1 MSCRAEGSRVAGRLD
16 PKDKPR
22 DRGFSFDTS
31 VPHVA
36 RVYDYWLGG
45 RNNFAADRQVAER
58 VIATYPGV
66 RAGVRAQR
74 AFLGRVVRYL
84 VAEAGIRQFLD
95 VGTGLPSAD
104 NTHEVAQRVAPESRI
119 VYVDNDP
126 IVLMHARS
134 LLKSS
139 PEGAT
144 AFIDADARDTAKIVA
159 EATGTL
165 DFGKPVAVLMLGI
178 LHCIPDAD
186 DPAAIVRR
194 LMAAVPTGSYLAI
207 VHIASD
213 VAEQAT
219 RSMREYGNWGAPPV
233 NPRTY
238 AQVSQ
243 FFDGLDLVP
252 PGVVQVPRW
261 RPAPDA
267 DTLPVEPNYGALA
280 RKP

>member
-1 MSCRAEGSRVAGRLD
+1 VTDKAE
-16 PKDKPR
+16 PR
-22 DRGFSFDTS
+22 DRGFLFDTS

-45 RNNFAADRQVAER
+45 RNNFAADRAAAER
-58 VIATYPGV
+58 VIALYPGV

-74 AFLGRVVRYL
+74 AFLGRVVHYL
-84 VAEAGIRQFLD
+84 AAEEGIRQFLD
-95 VGTGLPSAD
+95 IGTGLPAGD

-126 IVLMHARS
+126 IVLLHARS

-139 PEGAT
+139 REGAT
-144 AFIDADARDTAKIVA
+144 AFVDADLHDTDKIMA
-159 EATGTL
+159 EAAATL
-165 DFGKPVAVLMLGI
+165 DFGKPVAVLLLGI

-194 LMAAVPTGSYLAI
+194 LMAALPAGSYLALT
-207 VHIASD
+207 HIASD
-213 VAEQAT
+213 VAEEAT
-219 RSMREYGNWGAPPV
+219 RSMREFGNWGAPPV
-233 NPRTY
+233 TPRTH

-243 FFDGLDLVP
+243 FFDGLELVP
-252 PGVVQVPRW
+252 PGVVQTIRW
-261 RPAPDA
+261 RPAA
-267 DTLPVEPNYGALA
+267 DGPGPEAVEPNYGGVA

>member
-1 MSCRAEGSRVAGRLD
+1 M
-16 PKDKPR
+16 KDKMEPR

-31 VPHVA
+31 VPHVS

-45 RNNFAADRQVAER
+45 RNNFAADRAVAER
-58 VIATYPGV
+58 VIALYPGV

-84 VAEAGIRQFLD
+84 AAEEGIRQFLD
-95 VGTGLPSAD
+95 IGTGLPSAN
-104 NTHEVAQRVAPESRI
+104 NTHEVAQRLAPESRI

-126 IVLMHARS
+126 IVLTHARS

-144 AFIDADARDTAKIVA
+144 AFIDADVHNTDAILA
-159 EATGTL
+159 EAANTL
-165 DFGKPVAVLMLGI
+165 DFGKPIAILMLGI
-178 LHCIPDAD
+178 LHCVPDAD

-194 LMAAVPTGSYLAI
+194 LLAAVPSGSYLAI

-213 VAEQAT
+213 VVEQAT

-233 NPRTY
+233 TPRTY
-238 AQVSQ
+238 AQVSH

-252 PGVVQVPRW
+252 PGVVQVPQW
-261 RPAPDA
+261 RPAAEGPDIEG
-267 DTLPVEPNYGALA
+267 DEPNYGGVA

>member
-1 MSCRAEGSRVAGRLD
+1 VTGS
-16 PKDKPR
+16 PEPR

-45 RNNFAADRQVAER
+45 RNNFAADRAVAER
-58 VIATYPGV
+58 VIALYPGV

-84 VAEAGIRQFLD
+84 TAEAGIRQFLD
-95 VGTGLPSAD
+95 IGTGLPSAD
-104 NTHEVAQRVAPESRI
+104 NTHEVAQRTAPESRI

-126 IVLMHARS
+126 IVLTHARS

-144 AFIDADARDTAKIVA
+144 AFIDADVRDTGTIMA
-159 EATGTL
+159 EAAGTL
-165 DFGKPVAVLMLGI
+165 DFGKPVAVLLLGV
-178 LHCIPDAD
+178 LHCVPDAD
-186 DPAAIVRR
+186 NPAAIVRR
-194 LMAAVPTGSYLAI
+194 LLAALPAGSYLAI

-213 VAEQAT
+213 VAEEAT

-233 NPRTY
+233 TPRTY
-238 AQVSQ
+238 AQVSH

-252 PGVVQVPRW
+252 PGVVQVHRW
-261 RPAPDA
+261 RPAGDGPGIEYE
-267 DTLPVEPNYGALA
+267 EPNYGGVA

>member
-1 MSCRAEGSRVAGRLD
+1 VTGKLE
-16 PKDKPR
+16 PR

-45 RNNFAADRQVAER
+45 RNNFAADRAVAER
-58 VIATYPGV
+58 VITMYPGV

-84 VAEAGIRQFLD
+84 ATEAGIRQFLD
-95 VGTGLPSAD
+95 IGTGLPSAD

-126 IVLMHARS
+126 IVLTHARS

-144 AFIDADARDTAKIVA
+144 AFIDADVRNTAAIVA
-159 EATGTL
+159 EAAETL
-165 DFGKPVAVLMLGI
+165 DFSQPIAVLLLGI

-194 LMAAVPTGSYLAI
+194 LLEAVPPGSYLAV

-213 VAEQAT
+213 VVEDAT
-219 RSMREYGNWGAPPV
+219 RSMREYGKWGAPPV
-233 NPRTY
+233 TPRTY
-238 AQVSQ
+238 AQVSH
-243 FFDGLDLVP
+243 FFDGLDLLP
-252 PGVVQVPRW
+252 PGLVQVPRW
-261 RPAPDA
+261 RPVADAPGIEGD
-267 DTLPVEPNYGALA
+267 EPNYGGVG